1 MANRKPSPSDSV
13 NAKRSISAALVI
25 LAGMAQGAQT
35 LESTYRTNGP
45 AVQSAFESVRV
56 VLQNCSALI
65 EREVVKDRGGR
76 KTSSFDPVSY
86 GTVIGSQGLILT
98 KASEVED
105 ASDLVVRVG
114 SGVYRNP
121 VVLAVDPAWDVALL
135 RVEASG
141 LTPADLATDLPDP
154 ERGTW
159 VVANGASTKLKR
171 LPQVGII
178 SANAREIAP
187 AGGVVL
193 GITFKEESEKLLVK
207 EVTEHSGAAN
217 AGIKAGDVIVSAGG
231 QEVADHESLAKVV
244 EKRRVGEDLEV
255 TVEREG
261 KKISMSVRL
270 SGRADLFGEEES
282 RNDQMSGSFSG
293 RRSGFPRVIQH
304 DILANSSTVGGPLLD
319 LDGRCLGM
327 NIARA
332 NRCETFAIPAGD
344 LRSLADRLITQAGVK

>member
-13 NAKRSISAALVI
+13 NAKRSISAALVV
-25 LAGMAQGAQT
+25 LAGLAQGAQT

-56 VLQNCSALI
+56 VLQNCSALV

-105 ASDLVVRVG
+105 TSNLVVRVG

-135 RVEASG
+135 RVEATG
-141 LTPADLATDLPDP
+141 LTTADLATDLPDP

-178 SANAREIAP
+178 SATAREIAP

-193 GITFKEESEKLLVK
+193 GITFKGLNSKIK
-207 EVTEHSGAAN
+207 EYRIE
-217 AGIKAGDVIVSAGG
+217 
-231 QEVADHESLAKVV
+231 
-244 EKRRVGEDLEV
+244 
-255 TVEREG
+255 
-261 KKISMSVRL
+261 
-270 SGRADLFGEEES
+270 
-282 RNDQMSGSFSG
+282 
-293 RRSGFPRVIQH
+293 
-304 DILANSSTVGGPLLD
+304 
-319 LDGRCLGM
+319 
-327 NIARA
+327 
-332 NRCETFAIPAGD
+332 
-344 LRSLADRLITQAGVK
+344 